1 MKSDKFQK
9 IKGKEAH
16 YFQFLRKPKKVT
28 YGPAKLLKTPNRNR
42 VFRRS
47 NNPAE
52 NFCDF

>member
-1 MKSDKFQK
+1 MKSVKFKK
-9 IKGKEAH
+9 IKGKEAQ

-28 YGPAKLLKTPNRNR
+28 YGSAKLLKILNRNR

-52 NFCDF
+52 NFCEF